1 MVLTQRCTTW
11 GTVKTQDAESRSI
24 SNRDE
29 GGRFAEKV
37 TKQDIL
43 KVFDAADDP
52 VLSASEIAEEFG
64 VARQTITRHLNDMK
78 KEGLVERKEM
88 GARSVA
94 WWATVAPAL
103 SPEAAARAD
112 AADRESAVSLSELE
126 DEFAEEAD

>member
-1 MVLTQRCTTW
+1 M
-11 GTVKTQDAESRSI
+11 

-29 GGRFAEKV
+29 DGRFAEKV

-43 KVFDAADDP
+43 KVFDATDEP
-52 VLSASEIAEEFG
+52 VLSASEIAEELD
-64 VARQTITRHLNDMK
+64 VARQTVSRRLKSMAD
-78 KEGLVERKEM
+78 EGLVESKQM

-103 SPEAAARAD
+103 SPDAAARAD

-126 DEFAEEAD
+126 TEFAEEAD

>member
-1 MVLTQRCTTW
+1 M
-11 GTVKTQDAESRSI
+11 

-37 TKQDIL
+37 TEQGIL
-43 KVFDAADDP
+43 KVFDAADEP

-64 VARQTITRHLNDMK
+64 VARQTITRRLKDMAD
-78 KEGLVERKEM
+78 EGLVESKQI
-88 GARSVA
+88 GARAVA

-112 AADRESAVSLSELE
+112 AADRESAVSLDELE
-126 DEFAEEAD
+126 AEFAE